1 MRASL
6 ARPRQVPEQKRR
18 TAVRPDTFTTNSL
31 PHFSHS
37 QMRSSSS
44 EPRVRSPSFLPPLL
58 FFDSLRGALSAGS
71 AAALDALRLGLRA
84 AADLDDAG
92 VTLDFD
98 ADLAAGSED
107 EDLHL
112 AGAPPPDLADGFDSD
127 FADGFDSDFADGAA
141 LSAFAALAGAS
152 AFPALAGASTLS
164 DLTAFFADWADFADL
179 ADSAGFVDA
188 ALSDLTD
195 LLDAAALVAG
205 ASAFAAFVGFSVGSA
220 FTAVATGAAATFLL
234 DLADGGATAGSSTT
248 LAAGLATDLA
258 DLADFF
264 SSTTT
269 TGSGAAALA
278 GVDLALLAF
287 LTGSAGAAF
296 SATFAVGETFDGF
309 LSAALSA
316 ALAGDLLDGATTST
330 SSAAASLAT
339 EAALIRSA
347 DSFLRRSAMAVAAG
361 VALLTTTGSLFA
373 GVVAEPFFSD
383 LLTGAGAVTAT
394 LASAGSSPAAG
405 RSGGIALVLLDPPS
419 RPEVSTRTSRGF
431 EGSGRVTSHDGTR
444 SAERGTVGAKGSTGR
459 KAGVG
464 GVKCRPLLIRKL
476 RSTYCRQKAGP
487 EVTGAID

>member
-31 PHFSHS
+31 AHFSHS

-71 AAALDALRLGLRA
+71 AAALDALRLDLLA
-84 AADLDDAG
+84 AADLVDAG
-92 VTLDFD
+92 VTLDF
-98 ADLAAGSED
+98 ADDFADGFAA
-107 EDLHL
+107 
-112 AGAPPPDLADGFDSD
+112 DLADGFDD
-127 FADGFDSDFADGAA
+127 DFADGAA
-141 LSAFAALAGAS
+141 LSAFPAFAGAS
-152 AFPALAGASTLS
+152 AFPAFAGASTLS
-164 DLTAFFADWADFADL
+164 DLTAFFDEAADFADL

-188 ALSDLTD
+188 VLSDLSD

-205 ASAFAAFVGFSVGSA
+205 ASAFAAFGAFSVGSA

-296 SATFAVGETFDGF
+296 STTFAAGETFDGF

-316 ALAGDLLDGATTST
+316 ALAGDLLDGATAST

-339 EAALIRSA
+339 DAAFIRSA
-347 DSFLRRSAMAVAAG
+347 ESCLRRSAMAVAAG
-361 VALLTTTGSLFA
+361 VALLTTTGAGSLLA
-373 GVVAEPFFSD
+373 GVVAEAFFSD

-405 RSGGIALVLLDPPS
+405 RSGGIGLELLDPPS
-419 RPEVSTRTSRGF
+419 RPEVSTRTGRGF

-444 SAERGTVGAKGSTGR
+444 SAERGTIGAKGSTGR